1 MDSSSGLKDISLTI
15 YGLTKTIKGLS
26 ESTVCD
32 DVIDTVFDTLAI
44 SKIYAS
50 SFAIYEFA
58 AGIER
63 QLHGKTRVLKLVRS
77 WGAEHAQFRLIMKR
91 IENLNGIV
99 SVASEESSSI
109 ENDAYRRNQTKDEK
123 NYAALMQKNCYQT
136 KYTPKLNRS
145 RGCSKIQNISRISNI
160 QKDAFGCLA
169 LPTAPETSGKMFI
182 LNKYLND
189 VLDYH
194 EKMKPSSAKAQTLH
208 RTLGDGSDLECAPS
222 RRNFQNVCAIRNSR
236 NYFRR
241 TELGANI
248 RTQNGVSPIRNSRND
263 FRRSELGEN
272 IRTPGDGEHS
282 VTASS
287 ESLDID
293 VVDADYNEAKAD
305 KHTKEVIGLNDAF
318 LVTGEDL
325 YESYIDISDDVETG
339 KCYNNLDFTED
350 KYNVRRGK
358 GGPRRRQNYGL
369 NRLQNNVESMK
380 NIIAS
385 SSYGSPSSAS
395 SENELLGSFMNAK
408 MHGDNSFRQCL

>member
-32 DVIDTVFDTLAI
+32 DVIETVFDTLAI

-77 WGAEHAQFRLIMKR
+77 WEAEHAQFRLTMKR

-99 SVASEESSSI
+99 GVASEESSSI
-109 ENDAYRRNQTKDEK
+109 ENDAYRRNQTHKDEK
-123 NYAALMQKNCYQT
+123 NYALMQKNCYQT

-160 QKDAFGCLA
+160 QKDAFDCLA

-194 EKMKPSSAKAQTLH
+194 EKMKPSSPKARTLH

-222 RRNFQNVCAIRNSR
+222 RRNSQKVCEIRNSR
-236 NYFRR
+236 NDFRP
-241 TELGANI
+241 TALGANI
-248 RTQNGVSPIRNSRND
+248 RTQNDISPVRISRSD
-263 FRRSELGEN
+263 SRRSKLGEN

-282 VTASS
+282 VSASS

-293 VVDADYNEAKAD
+293 VVDADYNEVRVS
-305 KHTKEVIGLNDAF
+305 KHSNEATDLNDAF

-325 YESYIDISDDVETG
+325 YGSYIDISDDVETD

-358 GGPRRRQNYGL
+358 GGPKRREKYGL
-369 NRLQNNVESMK
+369 NRLQNNKETLK
-380 NIIAS
+380 NILAF
-385 SSYGSPSSAS
+385 GSPSSAS
-395 SENELLGSFMNAK
+395 SEDELVGSILNTK
-408 MHGDNSFRQCL
+408 MHRDNSFRQCL